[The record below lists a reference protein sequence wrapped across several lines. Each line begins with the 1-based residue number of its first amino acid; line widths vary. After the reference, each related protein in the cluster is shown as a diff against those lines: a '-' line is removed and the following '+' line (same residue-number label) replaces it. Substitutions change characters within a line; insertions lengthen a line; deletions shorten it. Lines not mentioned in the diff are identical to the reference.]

1 MSPKPDEIIEKKI
14 ADETVVPDAVV
25 ESALPDVPAAPAAAP
40 APAAPAAAAPEPAA
54 PDVVAPAA
62 AVTAAPPAPAAPERT
77 GDHRGPGGPGGAGGR
92 GGPGGRGRGRG
103 PGGNRGPRQPRDD
116 NTGDLLEKVVFINR
130 CAKVVKGGRR
140 FSFSALLVVG
150 DRKGKVGVGFGKA
163 NEVTEAIR
171 KATDAARKH
180 LEPVSLLGN
189 TIPHEVT
196 GQFGGGHV
204 FLRPAS
210 PGTGLIAGGG
220 VRAVVEAAGIKDLL
234 AKSLGSGNPAN
245 VVKATLH
252 ALKQLRPKEAIFQLR
267 GKTLKTAAPAAAATG
282 ETKAETPASVE
293 TAKPG
298 KGKGKKG
305 AKVDKTD
312 ESDPALAS

>member
-1 MSPKPDEIIEKKI
+1 MSPKPDPIIEQKL
-14 ADETVVPDAVV
+14 AEETVVLDPVADLPPEVAAVV
-25 ESALPDVPAAPAAAP
+25 
-40 APAAPAAAAPEPAA
+40 
-54 PDVVAPAA
+54 
-62 AVTAAPPAPAAPERT
+62 PPAPGERA
-77 GDHRGPGGPGGAGGR
+77 DHRGPR
-92 GGPGGRGRGRG
+92 GGGGGQGGRGRGRG
-103 PGGNRGPRQPRDD
+103 PGGGNRGPRGGRDE
-116 NTGDLLEKVVFINR
+116 NKSDLLEKVVFINR

-180 LEPVSLLGN
+180 LEPVSLRGN
-189 TIPHEVT
+189 TIPHEVM
-196 GQFGGGHV
+196 GQFGGGRV

-245 VVKATLH
+245 VVKATLD

-267 GKTLKTAAPAAAATG
+267 GKTIKSEAPAEAAKT
-282 ETKAETPASVE
+282 E
-293 TAKPG
+293 AKPEAAEPAKGG
-298 KGKGKKG
+298 KGKGKHPKSEKP
-305 AKVDKTD
+305 ATEKAPRIEKTG
-312 ESDPALAS
+312 EADPALAS